1 MCFDD
6 PIRESEVSGYD
17 SLFYI
22 NWNIPGLISRWYY
35 NRREEEI
42 DVAMN
47 SSVFS
52 LNLNLSSE
60 YVNGPNQENESLS
73 VIKQNPQMASSS
85 NVNLQLK

>member
-1 MCFDD
+1 
-6 PIRESEVSGYD
+6 
-17 SLFYI
+17 
-22 NWNIPGLISRWYY
+22 
-35 NRREEEI
+35 
-42 DVAMN
+42 MN